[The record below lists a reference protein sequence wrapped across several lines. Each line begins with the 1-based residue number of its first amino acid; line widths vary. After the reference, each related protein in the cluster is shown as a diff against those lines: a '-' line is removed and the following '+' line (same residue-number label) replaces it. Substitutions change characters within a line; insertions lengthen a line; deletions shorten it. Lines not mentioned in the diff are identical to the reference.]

1 MIVNRLLLL
10 RLLLLL
16 SSVKAYLPPRAGPL
30 TFRSSRGSSRAPPIR
45 MGELAPRKVVVRPG
59 TPAVVARWLERA
71 PPKLRRTYAKLFTN
85 EDRFAGVLSP
95 HKLLGL
101 SCLAHSAY
109 RFARVGPADMGFGP
123 TAATLACIG
132 LHATL
137 SASSFLFRV
146 PLRRKVS
153 YGIWREY
160 RLHSIVFTL
169 RSLAMML
176 LIWVEGALGLAPN
189 HLANALICMAGVAAS
204 DWCTRAVGPEGR
216 SRTVRDLDG
225 PHAMRFG
232 FAAMQIQTTS
242 AVVLGHRR
250 FSMHFIFA
258 FIVQF
263 NAFLMTLRR
272 KNLTPY
278 WFVVTT
284 CALRP
289 LPPLRSRSLVSA
301 PCARAPD
308 AAPRHADGALTV
320 FGSAIVLYET
330 NISAPGLFLVG
341 NTLGNVATVLRIGF
355 GTSRYLL
362 WPGMAVLAHFAR
374 KTLPPPSGTQ
384 AIGAAF
390 PHWPALAMLS
400 NACLLA
406 VGLAS
411 RPRPDRGSAPP
422 ADVP

>member
-1 MIVNRLLLL
+1 M
-10 RLLLLL
+10 
-16 SSVKAYLPPRAGPL
+16 
-30 TFRSSRGSSRAPPIR
+30 
-45 MGELAPRKVVVRPG
+45 
-59 TPAVVARWLERA
+59 
-71 PPKLRRTYAKLFTN
+71 
-85 EDRFAGVLSP
+85 LSP

-176 LIWVEGALGLAPN
+176 LIWVEGAFGLAPN
-189 HLANALICMAGVAAS
+189 HLANALIRMAGARPTGARGRS
-204 DWCTRAVGPEGR
+204 APEGR

-263 NAFLMTLRR
+263 NAFPHDAAAQEPGRPTGSSSPRVR
-272 KNLTPY
+272 
-278 WFVVTT
+278 
-284 CALRP
+284 CALSRP
-289 LPPLRSRSLVSA
+289 S
-301 PCARAPD
+301 ARA
-308 AAPRHADGALTV
+308 R
-320 FGSAIVLYET
+320 S
-330 NISAPGLFLVG
+330 
-341 NTLGNVATVLRIGF
+341 
-355 GTSRYLL
+355 SR
-362 WPGMAVLAHFAR
+362 LARAR
-374 KTLPPPSGTQ
+374 
-384 AIGAAF
+384 A
-390 PHWPALAMLS
+390 
-400 NACLLA
+400 
-406 VGLAS
+406 
-411 RPRPDRGSAPP
+411 
-422 ADVP
+422 